1 MWTVT
6 ASDLQFTHDI
16 GDSPYEPN
24 PYHCGMEAAAAPTP
38 IFEITQNSERRQML
52 MDAALEIFT
61 EKGFHNASM
70 DDVALRAGVSKPIVY
85 QSFASKHELYMGILD
100 HSVEQVV
107 AGINEAIA
115 QESDNRKRFEAAIK
129 FYFDQVDEAD
139 HGYRLI
145 FESDFTAN
153 PDVRARVDD
162 LISQLARILGQ
173 VIARETGLTTG
184 EANILAAGLS
194 GMAQAAA
201 WRWINLGRP
210 VSKEKAIVGITHLGW
225 TGLSSFQPE

>member
-1 MWTVT
+1 
-6 ASDLQFTHDI
+6 
-16 GDSPYEPN
+16 
-24 PYHCGMEAAAAPTP
+24 
-38 IFEITQNSERRQML
+38 
-52 MDAALEIFT
+52 MDAALQIFT

-70 DDVALRAGVSKPIVY
+70 DDVAQRAGVSKPIVY
-85 QSFASKHELYMGILD
+85 QSFTSKHELYMGILD
-100 HSVEQVV
+100 HSVEQVI
-107 AGINEAIA
+107 AGITEAISR
-115 QESDNRKRFEAAIK
+115 ETDNRKRFEAAIK

-145 FESDFTAN
+145 FESDFTTN

-194 GMAQAAA
+194 GMAQASA

-210 VSKEKAIVGITHLGW
+210 VSKDKAILGITHLGW

>member
-1 MWTVT
+1 MES
-6 ASDLQFTHDI
+6 AHSL
-16 GDSPYEPN
+16 SPI
-24 PYHCGMEAAAAPTP
+24 T
-38 IFEITQNSERRQML
+38 EITHNTDRRQVL
-52 MDAALEIFT
+52 MAAALEIFT

-100 HSVEQVV
+100 HSVVQVV
-107 AGINEAIA
+107 TGINEAISR
-115 QESDNRKRFEAAIK
+115 ETDNRKRFEAAIK

-153 PDVRARVDD
+153 PDVRSRVDD

-210 VSKEKAIVGITHLGW
+210 VSKEKAILGVTHLGW
-225 TGLSSFQPE
+225 TGLSSFGGE

>member
-1 MWTVT
+1 M
-6 ASDLQFTHDI
+6 D
-16 GDSPYEPN
+16 
-24 PYHCGMEAAAAPTP
+24 AAPSLSP
-38 IFEITQNSERRQML
+38 IAEIMPNTDRRQVL
-52 MDAALEIFT
+52 MAAALEIFT

-100 HSVEQVV
+100 HSVIQVIR
-107 AGINEAIA
+107 GIDEAISC
-115 QESDNRKRFEAAIK
+115 ETDNRKRFEAAIK

-210 VSKEKAIVGITHLGW
+210 VSKEKAILGITHLGW
-225 TGLSSFQPE
+225 TGLSSFGSE

>member
-1 MWTVT
+1 
-6 ASDLQFTHDI
+6 
-16 GDSPYEPN
+16 
-24 PYHCGMEAAAAPTP
+24 MEAAQEPTP
-38 IFEITQNSERRQML
+38 IFEITKNSERRQML
-52 MDAALEIFT
+52 MGAALEIFT

-100 HSVEQVV
+100 HSVEQVI

-115 QESDNRKRFEAAIK
+115 RESDNRKRFEAAIK

-145 FESDFTAN
+145 FESDFTSN
-153 PDVRARVDD
+153 PDVRARVDE

-210 VSKEKAIVGITHLGW
+210 VSKEKAIIGITYLGW